1 MYAGERGTSSAAIDP
16 NPPNASL
23 THGDPLPASD
33 AVPAVEVV
41 ELANGQTIWSIV
53 NGLRDDEEESVY
65 TGRVS
70 RASFASEYSARE
82 NGEGGLQVFVKEH
95 ERSGS
100 KGSNSSLSRKRP
112 LHGQQ
117 RPETKVFYSSSEQ
130 IGRLIE
136 NLSRGMDAGSFNFL
150 PNPTPGTSNHSASS
164 SLSTNDMH
172 WTVEERLEHML
183 GSMRSC

>member
-1 MYAGERGTSSAAIDP
+1 M
-16 NPPNASL
+16 
-23 THGDPLPASD
+23 
-33 AVPAVEVV
+33 
-41 ELANGQTIWSIV
+41 
-53 NGLRDDEEESVY
+53 Y

-100 KGSNSSLSRKRP
+100 KGGNSSLSRKRP
-112 LHGQQ
+112 LTGQQ
-117 RPETKVFYSSSEQ
+117 RPETKVYIYLLHDNYTTSFHLYRTPQVFYSSSEQ

-150 PNPTPGTSNHSASS
+150 PNPTPGASSHSASS

-172 WTVEERLEHML
+172 WTMEERLEHML
-183 GSMRSC
+183 GSVRSS